1 MTFMPRTRLV
11 NPRLGT
17 YFGIFASAFV
27 GLVLMLAMLE
37 QLGMAAGSVRL
48 AMMVGPIALYAAIGL
63 ASLTRD
69 PLEFYA
75 AGRRVPPAYGGL
87 GLALTALGSTGMVA
101 IAGEL
106 FLVGFDALCIGIGA
120 LAGFVVMAVLLA
132 PFIRKFGAYTIPSY
146 LGRRFDSRLLRL
158 TAAGVLSVPMLLMLS
173 AELRVGAS
181 AAAALT
187 GLGLAASTIVLAF
200 VLAVTLAAGGVRGLT
215 WTATAQGIAGL
226 LALLVPVAIVGV
238 SLTNFPLSQLSH
250 GPTLRTLTRFEQL
263 QGMPIILA
271 PAWAFDLPGE
281 GIQGIA
287 KRFAQPFGS
296 VGSAAFVAATLTI
309 MAGVASAPWLLPR
322 VAAAPGVYEAR
333 KSIGW
338 ATFFFGMVVLT
349 LSAIAGFMRFYLMD
363 LTGQAAA
370 VEPTWL
376 KTLAAM
382 GLAGVDAP
390 GGRLT
395 AAGVGFARDGIIYS
409 LPVAA
414 GLPPIVSSLAY
425 AGILAVALAAAG
437 AAAVTLGNMLSED
450 VVNGLTWEIEGERA
464 RVEVGRLGLV
474 VALLLGALIATV
486 APSDPLDLVLWALG
500 LTGSAAFPV
509 LVLSIWWKRLNALG
523 AIAGVVC
530 GFAVAVLT
538 IIAGEA
544 RWIGVDGSLAGVLG
558 IPAGLIGAIATS
570 LLTPGPSRHV
580 LELVRDIRV
589 PGGEILYDRE
599 MRLARLKRRQ
609 RSGGK

>member
-187 GLGLAASTIVLAF
+187 GLGLAASTTVLAF
-200 VLAVTLAAGGVRGLT
+200 VLAVTLAVGGVRGLT
-215 WTATAQGIAGL
+215 WTGTAIWTWWWPAPATARSAASGSSSSA
-226 LALLVPVAIVGV
+226 
-238 SLTNFPLSQLSH
+238 
-250 GPTLRTLTRFEQL
+250 
-263 QGMPIILA
+263 A
-271 PAWAFDLPGE
+271 PATDRKDW
-281 GIQGIA
+281 
-287 KRFAQPFGS
+287 
-296 VGSAAFVAATLTI
+296 
-309 MAGVASAPWLLPR
+309 PR
-322 VAAAPGVYEAR
+322 PPGV
-333 KSIGW
+333 
-338 ATFFFGMVVLT
+338 V
-349 LSAIAGFMRFYLMD
+349 
-363 LTGQAAA
+363 
-370 VEPTWL
+370 
-376 KTLAAM
+376 
-382 GLAGVDAP
+382 
-390 GGRLT
+390 
-395 AAGVGFARDGIIYS
+395 
-409 LPVAA
+409 
-414 GLPPIVSSLAY
+414 
-425 AGILAVALAAAG
+425 
-437 AAAVTLGNMLSED
+437 
-450 VVNGLTWEIEGERA
+450 
-464 RVEVGRLGLV
+464 
-474 VALLLGALIATV
+474 
-486 APSDPLDLVLWALG
+486 
-500 LTGSAAFPV
+500 
-509 LVLSIWWKRLNALG
+509 
-523 AIAGVVC
+523 
-530 GFAVAVLT
+530 
-538 IIAGEA
+538 
-544 RWIGVDGSLAGVLG
+544 
-558 IPAGLIGAIATS
+558 
-570 LLTPGPSRHV
+570 
-580 LELVRDIRV
+580 
-589 PGGEILYDRE
+589 
-599 MRLARLKRRQ
+599 
-609 RSGGK
+609 